1 MTLDPIKLKERM
13 YEADLLQ
20 FRGYRVEHQG
30 FINSKSRLNIVDSLF
45 RGDWSEVFG
54 DESTIAQMPHVM
66 NLVQVGMNDIATL
79 VVEATPAVK
88 CLPDKETKGAEDKA
102 NIREAIADTYWEVN
116 GGEALVPQLSM
127 DIAGAGF
134 ACLVA
139 YPDGDSDYPCV
150 QRVNPRFAYPDVRH
164 GKLLDL
170 LVVETIN
177 ARQVPHIFPNLELPF
192 IPEAVNET
200 MEIIQYYSKDECL
213 QALSWNPITAGRDGP
228 VMGPRR
234 AHIIDR
240 WEPRDKDGKP
250 FLPAVFCQLESFDGE
265 FRGMFDQVAG
275 SLRTKDRIVKQMVDY
290 TDRFVYP
297 SMKSKGLLNP
307 QEKPGPFAHFRLNE
321 QVDGADIG
329 YVEPPGP
336 APQIFSILE
345 YLDKENRGG
354 VAYPSARQGEVS
366 QSQASG
372 SFVAST
378 QGQLSSVVR
387 NIQRLLGRLR
397 SDLNEVWFKI
407 DEASLDK
414 EKSLIRPI
422 GQKTKYIP
430 SRDIDGKYI
439 NSIVYGASAG
449 LNREAADVRLMQFA
463 GASIISSDTVREN
476 VDFIPDPR
484 AEGNKV
490 AQQQT
495 EAALT
500 QKLFQEGSVQDL
512 QKLLV
517 YQMEG
522 SSMTEALAK
531 LAKEQQAA
539 APPAP
544 AGPEGAPAPGQPPMA
559 PEGMGPGDMA
569 AQAQGLAAGGIPEG
583 GAGQPVT
590 PVPPPMTNILVQQPP
605 AGRAFS
611 QTGGPA

>member
-1 MTLDPIKLKERM
+1 MVDILKVRDRIFEG
-13 YEADLLQ
+13 ELLQ
-20 FRGYRVEHQG
+20 FRGFRVEHQG
-30 FINSKSRLNIVDSLF
+30 FINSKSRLNTVDALF

-79 VVEATPAVK
+79 VTESTPAVK

-102 NIREAIADTYWEVN
+102 NVREAIADTYWEVN
-116 GGEALVPQLSM
+116 DGEALVPQLAM

-139 YPDGDSDYPCV
+139 YPDADSIYPCV

-170 LVVETIN
+170 LTVETIN
-177 ARQVPHIFPNLELPF
+177 VRIAAREFGELLGWTDST
-192 IPEAVNET
+192 PEVTNST
-200 MEIIQYYSKDECL
+200 VEIILYYSAEECV
-213 QALSWNPITAGRDGP
+213 QAVSWEPLTAGRRDGEYT
-228 VMGPRR
+228 VGQRQ
-234 AHIIDR
+234 AKIVDR
-240 WEPRDKDGKP
+240 WHPIDKEGKP
-250 FLPAVFCQLESFDGE
+250 YLPAVLVQLESFDGE

-407 DEASLDK
+407 DESYKDE
-414 EKSLIRPI
+414 EKPLIRPI
-422 GQKTKYIP
+422 GQKTKYLP
-430 SRDIDGKYI
+430 SRDIGGMYI

-463 GASIISSDTVREN
+463 GASIISADTVREN
-476 VDFIPDPR
+476 VDFIVDPR

-500 QKLFQEGSVQDL
+500 QKLFSEGSIQDL
-512 QKLLV
+512 QKLLM
-517 YQMEG
+517 YQAQG
-522 SSMTEALAK
+522 DSMGDALVK
-531 LAKEQQAA
+531 LAKEQQAQA
-539 APPAP
+539 PAP
-544 AGPEGAPAPGQPPMA
+544 APAEVPGQQ
-559 PEGMGPGDMA
+559 PEAEGPGAVSADQ
-569 AQAQGLAAGGIPEG
+569 QALESGGIPGG
-583 GAGQPVT
+583 GAGQAVQ
-590 PVPPPMTNILVQQPP
+590 PVPPPMENILVQQPP
-605 AGRAFS
+605 AGRAFT
-611 QTGGPA
+611 QTGSPG

>member
-1 MTLDPIKLKERM
+1 MALDPIKLKDRM

-30 FINSKSRLNIVDSLF
+30 FINSKSRLNTVDALF

-102 NIREAIADTYWEVN
+102 NIREAIADTYWQVN
-116 GGEALVPQLSM
+116 GGEALIPQLAM

-139 YPDGDSDYPCV
+139 YPDADSKYPCV
-150 QRVNPRFAYPDVRH
+150 QRINPRFAYPDVRH

-177 ARQVPHIFPNLELPF
+177 ARQIPHIFPNLNLPF
-192 IPEAVNET
+192 VPEAVNET

-213 QALSWNPITAGRDGP
+213 QALSWSPITATRDGP
-228 VMGPRR
+228 VVGPRQ
-234 AHIIDR
+234 AKIIDR
-240 WEPRDKDGKP
+240 WHPMDKDGNP
-250 FLPAVFCQLESFDGE
+250 YLPAVLCQLESFDGE

-407 DEASLDK
+407 DEAALDE
-414 EKSLIRPI
+414 EKPLVRPI
-422 GQKTKYIP
+422 GQKTKYLP
-430 SRDIDGKYI
+430 SRDIGGMYI

-476 VDFIPDPR
+476 VDFIADPR

-490 AQQQT
+490 AMQQT

-500 QKLFQEGSVQDL
+500 QKLFGEGSIQDL

-517 YQMEG
+517 YQAAG
-522 SSMTEALAK
+522 DSLSDALVK

-539 APPAP
+539 APAAP
-544 AGPEGAPAPGQPPMA
+544 AA
-559 PEGMGPGDMA
+559 PEGMPSGAEAEAAGPGAVSADQ
-569 AQAQGLAAGGIPEG
+569 QALENGGIPQG

-590 PVPPPMTNILVQQPP
+590 PIPPPMENILVQQPP

-611 QTGGPA
+611 QSGGPA